1 MHRINCYYKT
11 DFGDKITAL
20 SEYADDGD
28 YYDATDVDAEL
39 ARLRTALTE
48 SQSRVEDLEGAMRAD
63 EARLQ
68 TAAAMAGITY
78 FGCDTAEVMA
88 DTIGELRARVAELER
103 ENEEL
108 RADVVWAVR
117 NGANAGYDGNSWPA
131 IWHATSKPSM
141 QTQHG
146 EPVVSVEYDGTDADL
161 CRAIREAR
169 CGARSESDE

>member
-1 MHRINCYYKT
+1 MYSKSVLRRLEVQAPGKLVEEI
-11 DFGDKITAL
+11 D
-20 SEYADDGD
+20 
-28 YYDATDVDAEL
+28 
-39 ARLRTALTE
+39 RLRTALAA
-48 SQSRVEDLEGAMRAD
+48 SQSRVE
-63 EARLQ
+63 
-68 TAAAMAGITY
+68 
-78 FGCDTAEVMA
+78 
-88 DTIGELRARVAELER
+88 ELEREIGDRATIEDNLNRQLAESQR